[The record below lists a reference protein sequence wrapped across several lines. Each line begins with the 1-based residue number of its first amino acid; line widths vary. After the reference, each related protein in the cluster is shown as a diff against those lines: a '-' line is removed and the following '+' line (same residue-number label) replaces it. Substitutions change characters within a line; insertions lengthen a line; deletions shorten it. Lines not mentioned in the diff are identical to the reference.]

1 MDTRKKMVTKKKNLS
16 MHKSKPSGGQ
26 LRLYIN
32 FNNTVDNQK

>member
-1 MDTRKKMVTKKKNLS
+1 MDTRKKMVTTNLS